1 MPRSEVP
8 RVSRPSGVEV
18 LTYRETQ
25 SPQSARALLGSAYLV
40 KLLLQIWV
48 EGVIS
53 NKKTAAA
60 GATTHTHRFNFLR
73 CKTTNEKRNEN

>member
-18 LTYRETQ
+18 LMYRETQ

-48 EGVIS
+48 EGGEKKRHLAMS
-53 NKKTAAA
+53 NA
-60 GATTHTHRFNFLR
+60 HRFNFLR